1 MNADGLTYFI
11 QTTSKSVRF
20 LLACLIRKIL
30 SGGIDPKN
38 LIWDLDEQGKEAH
51 YLNLL
56 YNKKLDEPLIKTLF
70 KQSFS
75 PYMIADCCHYEHIFN
90 SYRYGCYRSP
100 ENHPRLYEL
109 QLNLEFFRESASC
122 TQLDVLLGWPR
133 DLAGI
138 FFEYLETH
146 LLPDNLLKL
155 TKDLRFDDWGKPG
168 GKPYWRESDGKVYF
182 FRLDL
187 GRRPKQCPFCH
198 SSEIVDVIVGY
209 PVFSRLKGNEN
220 LYGCCIEPACPPP
233 AWHCNHCGLT
243 IWNTSDLHNKYCK

>member
-1 MNADGLTYFI
+1 MHTGGLTYSI
-11 QTTSKSVRF
+11 QTKSKSVRF

-30 SGGIDPKN
+30 SGEIDPRN
-38 LIWDLDEQGKEAH
+38 LIWDLDQQGREAH

-56 YNKKLDEPLIKTLF
+56 YHKQLDEPLIETLF

-90 SYRYGCYRSP
+90 SYRYGCYTSP
-100 ENHPRLYEL
+100 VNHPRIYEL
-109 QLNLEFFRESASC
+109 QLNPAFFRESAPC
-122 TQLDVLLGWPR
+122 TQLDALLGWPQ

-138 FFEYLETH
+138 FFEYLETQP
-146 LLPDNLLKL
+146 LPDNLLKL
-155 TKDLRFDDWGKPG
+155 TKDLKFDDWGKPG
-168 GKPYWRESDGKVYF
+168 EKPYWRENDGNIYF

-187 GRRPKQCPFCH
+187 ERRPKRCPFCH

-209 PVFSRLKGNEN
+209 PVFSRLKGNEY
-220 LYGCCIEPACPPP
+220 LYGCCIEPTCPPP
-233 AWHCNHCGLT
+233 AWHCNHCGLS

>member
-11 QTTSKSVRF
+11 QTRSKGVRF

-30 SGGIDPKN
+30 SGEIDPKN

-56 YNKKLDEPLIKTLF
+56 YNKKLDELLIKTLF

-75 PYMIADCCHYEHIFN
+75 PYMIADCCYYEHIFN
-90 SYRYGCYRSP
+90 SYRYSCYPSP

-109 QLNLEFFRESASC
+109 QLNLEFFPESASC

-133 DLAGI
+133 YLAGI

-146 LLPDNLLKL
+146 PLPDNLLKL
-155 TKDLRFDDWGKPG
+155 TL
-168 GKPYWRESDGKVYF
+168 
-182 FRLDL
+182 
-187 GRRPKQCPFCH
+187 
-198 SSEIVDVIVGY
+198 
-209 PVFSRLKGNEN
+209 
-220 LYGCCIEPACPPP
+220 
-233 AWHCNHCGLT
+233 
-243 IWNTSDLHNKYCK
+243 CKSNIC